1 MVETAVLERLYT
13 RNGIEGSNPS
23 PSADIFYLIKFRMM
37 KDLAQGKI
45 NLNELIKLITEKYNP
60 EKIILFG
67 SHARGETDEYSDLD
81 LILIKKTDK
90 GFVER
95 LVDPILLKILPPKT
109 DCFVY
114 TPEEFEQMKENE
126 NPFILKALEN
136 YKILYEKS

>member
-1 MVETAVLERLYT
+1 
-13 RNGIEGSNPS
+13 
-23 PSADIFYLIKFRMM
+23 LIKFRMM